1 MLEFTKFGQTP
12 IDEDEKLGLIPSLTS
27 LEELNIWEQ
36 ENIIEGRQWALNS
49 SVLKRND
56 IFDVAFIIKLHE
68 KMFDKTW
75 AWAGEFRKTNK
86 NIGCEPYEIRIELK
100 KLYDDVAFWIDNKNY
115 SILELALVFHH
126 RLVKIHCFANGN
138 GRHARLVADC
148 IVKKYQPTVKI
159 AWDANNLFEE
169 EQLRKKYIL
178 ALQAA
183 DRTDYSLLFTLFLD
197 KIIK

>member
-1 MLEFTKFGQTP
+1 MLEFTKFAQTP
-12 IDEDEKLGLIPSLTS
+12 IDENEKLGLIPSLNS
-27 LEELNIWEQ
+27 LTELNVWEQ

-49 SVLKRND
+49 AVLKRND
-56 IFDVAFIIKLHE
+56 IFDVAFIIKLHK

-86 NIGCEPYEIRIELK
+86 NIGCEAYKIRIELK
-100 KLYDDVAFWIDNKNY
+100 KLYDDAAFWIDNENY

-138 GRHARLVADC
+138 GRHARLMADC
-148 IVKKYQPTVKI
+148 IVKKYQPTAKI
-159 AWDANNLFEE
+159 AWDAHNLFTE

-183 DRTDYSLLFTLFLD
+183 DKTDYSLLFKLFL
-197 KIIK
+197 